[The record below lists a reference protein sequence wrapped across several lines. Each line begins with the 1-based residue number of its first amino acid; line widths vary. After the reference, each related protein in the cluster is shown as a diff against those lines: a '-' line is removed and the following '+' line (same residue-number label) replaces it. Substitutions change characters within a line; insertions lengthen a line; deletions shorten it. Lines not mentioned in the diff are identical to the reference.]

1 MSKFTQ
7 ILPEVINRI
16 CSAYFGTTNAKYI
29 KDIKD
34 NFTTDNSHVFHFLG
48 LLDAPAASDKMQN

>member
-7 ILPEVINRI
+7 ILSEVINKI
-16 CSAYFGTTNAKYI
+16 CSACFGTTNAKYI
-29 KDIKD
+29 RD

>member
-16 CSAYFGTTNAKYI
+16 CSAFWEPPMQSKL
-29 KDIKD
+29 KD
-34 NFTTDNSHVFHFLG
+34 NFTTDDSHVFHFLG
-48 LLDAPAASDKMQN
+48 LLDTPTASDKVQN